1 MWGERDIII
10 FVIRYLYE
18 KIGEFDIL
26 NDISEHVSLVKLIET
41 DGFVNHA
48 ISIIG
53 CWIYDFNYKIALT
66 LIKYY
71 LDIICSPS
79 KGDKGMYS
87 EFKGVYYAVRGVNPK
102 AKS

>member
-1 MWGERDIII
+1 MTLVQLINTDVNVNNS
-10 FVIRYLYE
+10 VI
-18 KIGEFDIL
+18 
-26 NDISEHVSLVKLIET
+26 
-41 DGFVNHA
+41 
-48 ISIIG
+48 IIG
-53 CWIYDFNYKIALT
+53 CFIYDFNYKIALT

-87 EFKGVYYAVRGVNPK
+87 EFKGVYYAVRDVNPK